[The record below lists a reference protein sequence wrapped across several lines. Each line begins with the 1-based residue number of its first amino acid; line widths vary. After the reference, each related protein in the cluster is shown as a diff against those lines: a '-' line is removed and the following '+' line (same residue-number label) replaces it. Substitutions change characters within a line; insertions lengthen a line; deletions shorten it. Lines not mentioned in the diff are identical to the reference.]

1 MILRC
6 EFCIIYREFGTST
19 HLLHIHIDRCE
30 LRFASLKV
38 RRQPTTGTTET
49 LEVLRKKQTELQ
61 DEERAFRRRQDEAE
75 RDMQQQRDQLEQKQV
90 RNSSMMR

>member
-1 MILRC
+1 MSFYHFSSRTTICHTYTFL
-6 EFCIIYREFGTST
+6 
-19 HLLHIHIDRCE
+19 RCE

-49 LEVLRKKQTELQ
+49 LEVLRKKQAELQ

-75 RDMQQQRDQLEQKQV
+75 RDMQRQRDQLDQKLV
-90 RNSSMMR
+90 CSRYRWN